1 MRRRGNRPV
10 RIAVRGVALGM
21 VVLVA
26 AVGAAAPAGAKKAKK
41 SAKATVTI
49 TGDFKV
55 KGAASSGCGQLSKFT
70 PTSATRTVF
79 LTAPVTKKAPPG
91 GGSFEFDFNRVPL
104 GATTTFPVASTGN
117 PSTTPS
123 LRFSYNEN
131 SDYLDWGGTAGSG
144 TLTIDAAGKTGTI
157 DLQLPFVGDDARKVP
172 ATAHQPVHLKGKF
185 NCPAGP

>member
-1 MRRRGNRPV
+1 MRGR
-10 RIAVRGVALGM
+10 RGVATRAVTVGLL
-21 VVLVA
+21 VVA
-26 AVGAAAPAGAKKAKK
+26 CTVGVTAAPAGAKKSAK
-41 SAKATVTI
+41 KATVTI

-55 KGAASSGCGQLSKFT
+55 KNAASSRCGQLSK
-70 PTSATRTVF
+70 PVPGAATRTIF
-79 LTAPVTKKAPPG
+79 LTAPPTKKAPPG
-91 GGSFEFDFNRVPL
+91 GGSFEFDFNVVPL
-104 GATTTFPVASTGN
+104 GATTTFPAASTGN

-131 SDYLDWGGTAGSG
+131 SDYLDWGGTAAAG

-157 DLQLPFVGDDARKVP
+157 DLQLPFVGDDARKVA